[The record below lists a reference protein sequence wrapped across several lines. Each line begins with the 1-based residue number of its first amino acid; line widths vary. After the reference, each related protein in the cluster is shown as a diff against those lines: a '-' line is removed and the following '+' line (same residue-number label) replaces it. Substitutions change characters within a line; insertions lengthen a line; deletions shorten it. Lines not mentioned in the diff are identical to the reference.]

1 MWKLFLNRKFCYILE
16 VKRIIYAGV
25 GDFKS
30 FLHFLRLLYHDDMLM
45 NGKFDIYFHGV
56 NFDAFV
62 QLDLILKVFIKAMH
76 INIYHYFLYM

>member
-1 MWKLFLNRKFCYILE
+1 ME

-30 FLHFLRLLYHDDMLM
+30 FLHFLRLLYHDDVLM
-45 NGKFDIYFHGV
+45 NGKFDIYFHAV

-76 INIYHYFLYM
+76 FYHVNNLHFTRLVYYLTETLFF